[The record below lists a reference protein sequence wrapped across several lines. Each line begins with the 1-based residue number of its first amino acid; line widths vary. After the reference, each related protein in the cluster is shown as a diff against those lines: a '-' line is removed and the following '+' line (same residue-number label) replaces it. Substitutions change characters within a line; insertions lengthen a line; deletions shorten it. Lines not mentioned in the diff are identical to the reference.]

1 MADLSRR
8 RFDGKVALLTGAGS
22 GIGAAAA
29 QRLASEGASVAV
41 TDVRGEAAEAVA
53 EELRRNG
60 LVAHGWELDV
70 ADADAVGSTV
80 AAIEDLQGP
89 VDVLCQAAG
98 VLRGGGIADQPLELW
113 DSTLD
118 VNLRGQFLVLR
129 EVLPRMERR
138 SSGSIVLVSSVSALV
153 GDSGVSAYAVSKA
166 GVAAMSKQVAAEY
179 AGRGIRCNAVCPG
192 WINTPFNDAVFDN
205 AEQRG
210 AEVARTVPMGREGT
224 PEEVAAL
231 VAFLLS
237 DEASYITG
245 TSVLIDGG
253 LLLGVAH

>member
-1 MADLSRR
+1 MADPSAR
-8 RFDGKVALLTGAGS
+8 RFEGKVALVTGAGS
-22 GIGAAAA
+22 GIGAAVA
-29 QRLASEGASVAV
+29 QRLAGEGASVAV
-41 TDVRGEAAEAVA
+41 TDLRGDAAQAVA

-60 LVAHGWELDV
+60 LLAHGWELDV
-70 ADADAVGSTV
+70 ADADAVASTV
-80 AAIEDLQGP
+80 AAVEEAQGP

-98 VLRGGGIADQPLELW
+98 VLQAGGIADQPLQLW

-118 VNLRGQFLVLR
+118 VNLRGQLLLLR
-129 EVLPRMERR
+129 EVLPRMEQR

-166 GVAAMSKQVAAEY
+166 GVAALSKQVAAEY
-179 AGRGIRCNAVCPG
+179 AGRGIRCNTVSPG

-205 AEQRG
+205 ADQRD
-210 AEVARTVPMGREGT
+210 AEVGRTVPLGREGT

-237 DEASYITG
+237 AEASYITG

-253 LLLGVAH
+253 LLLGVTP